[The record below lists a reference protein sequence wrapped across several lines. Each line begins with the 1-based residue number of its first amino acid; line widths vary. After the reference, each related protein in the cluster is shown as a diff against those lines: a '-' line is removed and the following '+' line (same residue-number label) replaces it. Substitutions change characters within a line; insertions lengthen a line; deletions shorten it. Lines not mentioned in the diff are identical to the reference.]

1 MKHSIAEIKINYI
14 PKKLKSGT
22 KISNS
27 DKAYEVLLEHWDK
40 GTLEFIEE
48 FKILLLNNSNQ
59 PLGVYTLSRGGIT
72 FTLVDLRVLFA
83 VILKSAATG
92 FITAHNHPSGNLKP
106 SHQDKT
112 LHEKIKKIANFH
124 DINYLDN
131 LIITAN
137 GKYSF
142 QDEGDF

>member
-1 MKHSIAEIKINYI
+1 M
-14 PKKLKSGT
+14 
-22 KISNS
+22 
-27 DKAYEVLLEHWDK
+27 
-40 GTLEFIEE
+40 
-48 FKILLLNNSNQ
+48 
-59 PLGVYTLSRGGIT
+59 
-72 FTLVDLRVLFA
+72 FA

-112 LHEKIKKIANFH
+112 LHEKVKKIADFH
-124 DINYLDN
+124 EINYLDN

-142 QDEGDF
+142 QDDGDF